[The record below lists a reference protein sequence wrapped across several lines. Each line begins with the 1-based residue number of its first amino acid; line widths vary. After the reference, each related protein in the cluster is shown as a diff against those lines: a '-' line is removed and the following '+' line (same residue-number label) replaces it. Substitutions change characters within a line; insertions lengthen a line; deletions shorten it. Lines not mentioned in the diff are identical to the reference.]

1 MKIDAPDLDTDVLG
15 KLSRAAITRSRFGQ
29 RSSVCEIAA
38 FTLKISSR
46 ANQSLIFIF
55 YAVGIQPFL

>member
-1 MKIDAPDLDTDVLG
+1 
-15 KLSRAAITRSRFGQ
+15 
-29 RSSVCEIAA
+29 
-38 FTLKISSR
+38 LKISSR